1 MIMSDP
7 TAGSRGRQPFSYSWV
22 ILATGFCIMVLSS
35 GLNMSFGVLVRTQ
48 VNDYGWTTSLV
59 SLTYSIFMISTGVA
73 SFTAGRLVDRFSPRL
88 IP

>member
-59 SLTYSIFMISTGVA
+59 SLTYSIFMIPAGVA
-73 SFTAGRLVDRFSPRL
+73 SFTAGRLADRFPPRL
-88 IP
+88 IS